1 MLPEEEL
8 KQMLREYYT
17 EGADARKNGA
27 DGREYH
33 WRENH
38 NAYWGRNESSDKA
51 EWQADEQMPEVANF
65 VDRHSA
71 SLRLALMSQPEWF
84 DIQDPTDKT
93 KQRDRMMREFVKI
106 HLDHCT
112 QNQSGQP
119 VGFDSTFSNCVKS
132 GAMSVLAASVTF
144 DPLTQ
149 FVRVDPVNA
158 LELFYDPTGRGLY
171 RIRRSPIDRWQLNKM
186 KNEKDSKGKPL
197 YHKAAID
204 RLQAHIDTEAQAKRE
219 ELTGGSEESVGPSR
233 RKPVEI
239 DEYLCTIVDRDGNL
253 IRENQLIVFANNREI
268 IRGPE
273 DNPNWH
279 GKDWIVMAPTIEVP
293 FSVWGRS
300 YVEVFRSIAATFT
313 ELTNLVLDGTFGSA
327 VAAHMVWLDAL
338 ANPSQVTEGIHPGM
352 AVQAD
357 PDWPAGKDFVK
368 KIEMGQVSA
377 DVLRIWEA
385 LKSEL
390 REGAGAN
397 ELSLGQVPPKG
408 DITATEIRGS
418 QQGETTLSFALAKD
432 IETKFLNPILELVLM
447 TGLQHFDPQKNPVLA
462 DQLNPNMS
470 KMLAGNRREF
480 SKKKYRFVAKGIS
493 AAMERGKRLQGLMAF
508 LQILGQSE
516 VLAAAYAK
524 DHSIMKLVSE
534 LLLALDIQ
542 ASTLEKTE
550 EEKRQDSEEAATARA
565 NEQTGGGGPTGPGAR
580 GGAPVPRLPAA

>member
-1 MLPEEEL
+1 
-8 KQMLREYYT
+8 
-17 EGADARKNGA
+17 
-27 DGREYH
+27 
-33 WRENH
+33 
-38 NAYWGRNESSDKA
+38 
-51 EWQADEQMPEVANF
+51 
-65 VDRHSA
+65 
-71 SLRLALMSQPEWF
+71 
-84 DIQDPTDKT
+84 
-93 KQRDRMMREFVKI
+93 
-106 HLDHCT
+106 
-112 QNQSGQP
+112 
-119 VGFDSTFSNCVKS
+119 
-132 GAMSVLAASVTF
+132 
-144 DPLTQ
+144 
-149 FVRVDPVNA
+149 
-158 LELFYDPTGRGLY
+158 
-171 RIRRSPIDRWQLNKM
+171 
-186 KNEKDSKGKPL
+186 
-197 YHKAAID
+197 
-204 RLQAHIDTEAQAKRE
+204 
-219 ELTGGSEESVGPSR
+219 
-233 RKPVEI
+233 
-239 DEYLCTIVDRDGNL
+239 
-253 IRENQLIVFANNREI
+253 
-268 IRGPE
+268 
-273 DNPNWH
+273 
-279 GKDWIVMAPTIEVP
+279 
-293 FSVWGRS
+293 
-300 YVEVFRSIAATFT
+300 
-313 ELTNLVLDGTFGSA
+313 
-327 VAAHMVWLDAL
+327 
-338 ANPSQVTEGIHPGM
+338 
-352 AVQAD
+352 
-357 PDWPAGKDFVK
+357 
-368 KIEMGQVSA
+368 MGQVSA

-418 QQGETTLSFALAKD
+418 ERGETTLSFALAKD

-480 SKKKYRFVAKGIS
+480 SKKKYRYVAKGIS